1 MGRDLIIGDWSWLV
15 VVCPPHAALGVE
27 ATLVE
32 AGACP
37 LVIRRRE
44 WVKRRKDGVRH
55 REIKETSLFGR
66 YVIVGV
72 KDVNNWAWL
81 RGVRGISGVIKVDDR
96 ALIIPDQV
104 IARLVEAEAAGE
116 WDFTLKRK
124 EVPVMRTGTGVR
136 VKEGPLCGAEGELV
150 SDAFKDGPAHAL
162 FRLFGAGRVVKI
174 PIEQLELT

>member
-15 VVCPPHAALGVE
+15 VVCPLHAALGVE

-55 REIKETSLFGR
+55 REIRETPLFGR
-66 YVIVGV
+66 YVIVGT
-72 KDVNNWAWL
+72 KDANSWAWL
-81 RGVRGISGVIKVDDR
+81 RGVRNISGVIKVDDK
-96 ALIIPDQV
+96 ALIIPSHV
-104 IARLVEAEAAGE
+104 IVRLVEAEAAGE

-124 EVPVMRTGTGVR
+124 EVPVMRAGTGVR

-162 FRLFGAGRVVKI
+162 FKLFGAGRVVKI
-174 PIEQLELT
+174 PVENLELT